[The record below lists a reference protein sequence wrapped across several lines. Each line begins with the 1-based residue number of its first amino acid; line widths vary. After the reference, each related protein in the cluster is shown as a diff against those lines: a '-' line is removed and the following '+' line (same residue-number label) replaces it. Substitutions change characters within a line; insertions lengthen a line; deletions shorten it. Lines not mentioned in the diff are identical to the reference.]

1 MASLII
7 TINERKQGFDLPA
20 ILGKVTVIGC
30 DDACDITL
38 SGVDGLS
45 HRQCSI
51 TCTKE
56 GFLLEDLESTNGTY
70 ANEQEVEEPQ
80 LMKEGVIYAIGD
92 ASMIIA
98 ELANFA
104 PIEPKET
111 PVPAA
116 AAEVSEAKTAPIS
129 EASTA
134 PIPDAAGAKTAPLAE
149 DGKTAPLAD
158 SAEATATENAAK
170 PPAHTR
176 PLPGRKPARKAKL
189 QTGKQKK
196 RALTDEELK
205 QKAKM
210 LANAMGGS
218 GVSTLYV
225 VVILI
230 AALYAGMA
238 LYSWQSEGNPVP
250 AFFR

>member
-20 ILGKVTVIGC
+20 ILGKVTIIGC
-30 DDACDITL
+30 DDACDISL

-51 TCTKE
+51 TCTEK
-56 GFLLEDLESTNGTY
+56 GFMLEDLDSTNGTY
-70 ANEQEVEEPQ
+70 ANEKEVEEPI
-80 LMKEGVIYAIGD
+80 LMKEGVVYAIGD

-104 PIEPKET
+104 PIIPQN
-111 PVPAA
+111 VPAKKVE
-116 AAEVSEAKTAPIS
+116 AEEAPTAPLTEDATVPIADSDEAPTAPIS
-129 EASTA
+129 
-134 PIPDAAGAKTAPLAE
+134 
-149 DGKTAPLAD
+149 
-158 SAEATATENAAK
+158 TEK
-170 PPAHTR
+170 EPTHTR
-176 PLPGRKPARKAKL
+176 PLPGRVPARRAKL
-189 QTGKQKK
+189 KTKGPKK

-210 LANAMGGS
+210 LAGNFAGS

-230 AALYAGMA
+230 LALYAGMA

>member
-20 ILGKVTVIGC
+20 ILGKVTIIGC
-30 DDACDITL
+30 DDACDISL

-51 TCTKE
+51 TCTEK
-56 GFLLEDLESTNGTY
+56 GFMLEDLDSTNGTY
-70 ANEQEVEEPQ
+70 ANEIEVEEPV
-80 LMKEGVIYAIGD
+80 LMKEGVVYAIGD

-104 PIEPKET
+104 PIIPKNPPAKEVEAEEAPT
-111 PVPAA
+111 VPLTEDATVPIA
-116 AAEVSEAKTAPIS
+116 DSDEAPTAPI
-129 EASTA
+129 
-134 PIPDAAGAKTAPLAE
+134 
-149 DGKTAPLAD
+149 
-158 SAEATATENAAK
+158 ATEK
-170 PPAHTR
+170 EPTHTR
-176 PLPGRKPARKAKL
+176 PLPGRAPARRAKL
-189 QTGKQKK
+189 KTKGPKK

-210 LANAMGGS
+210 LAGNFAGS

-230 AALYAGMA
+230 LALYAGMA

>member
-20 ILGKVTVIGC
+20 ILGKVTIIGC
-30 DDACDITL
+30 DDACDISL

-51 TCTKE
+51 TCTEK
-56 GFLLEDLESTNGTY
+56 GFMLEDLDSANGTY
-70 ANEQEVEEPQ
+70 ANEKEVEEPV
-80 LMKEGVIYAIGD
+80 LMKEGVVYAIGD

-104 PIEPKET
+104 PIIQKNPPAKE
-111 PVPAA
+111 VE
-116 AAEVSEAKTAPIS
+116 AEEAP
-129 EASTA
+129 
-134 PIPDAAGAKTAPLAE
+134 TAPLTE
-149 DGKTAPLAD
+149 DATVPIAD
-158 SAEATATENAAK
+158 SSEAPTEPIATEKA
-170 PPAHTR
+170 PTQTR
-176 PLPGRKPARKAKL
+176 PLPGRAPARRAKL
-189 QTGKQKK
+189 KTKGPKK

-210 LANAMGGS
+210 LAGNFAGS

-230 AALYAGMA
+230 LALYAGMA

>member
-104 PIEPKET
+104 PIEPKEA

-116 AAEVSEAKTAPIS
+116 SAVVSEAKTAPIS
-129 EASTA
+129 EAVTT
-134 PIPDAAGAKTAPLAE
+134 PIPDASGAITAPLAE
-149 DGKTAPLAD
+149 D
-158 SAEATATENAAK
+158 S
-170 PPAHTR
+170 
-176 PLPGRKPARKAKL
+176 
-189 QTGKQKK
+189 
-196 RALTDEELK
+196 
-205 QKAKM
+205 
-210 LANAMGGS
+210 
-218 GVSTLYV
+218 
-225 VVILI
+225 
-230 AALYAGMA
+230 
-238 LYSWQSEGNPVP
+238 
-250 AFFR
+250 